1 MKKTITAYCYAS
13 GHIGFGATLP
23 DGAIALATGEEKTVR
38 DIITV
43 NARLSRQDNKTLFVP
58 GVSEADNQREGMAA
72 VARFI
77 HWLGKS
83 NQSGFRALGV

>member
-1 MKKTITAYCYAS
+1 MKKTITAYCYPS

-43 NARLSRQDNKTLFVP
+43 NAHLSRQDNKTLFVP
-58 GVSEADNQREGMAA
+58 GVSEADSQREGMAA

-77 HWLGKS
+77 QWLRKS